1 MFGTI
6 SKGKVTN
13 NQGIMKRS
21 IYLFLGVVF
30 SLSSCYEEP
39 LTKGVITVYDSNGN
53 TVEGVEVTLSQED
66 MGPGVLQTNIVD
78 IQTSDYKGQ
87 TEHILEMESI
97 MNVKA
102 LLKGSENDTVLSGQ
116 TVIRFIQGEV
126 VYKDVE
132 VIAY

>member
-1 MFGTI
+1 
-6 SKGKVTN
+6 
-13 NQGIMKRS
+13 MKRS

-30 SLSSCYEEP
+30 LLSSCYEES

-66 MGPGVLQTNIVD
+66 MGPGVTQTNIVD

-87 TEHILEMESI
+87 TEHILEIESI
-97 MNVKA
+97 MNVTA
-102 LLKGSENDTVLSGQ
+102 LMIGSANDTVLSGQ

>member
-1 MFGTI
+1 MFSTT
-6 SKGKVTN
+6 SQSKVTN

-66 MGPGVLQTNIVD
+66 MGPGVTQTNIVD

-87 TEHILEMESI
+87 TEHILEIESI
-97 MNVKA
+97 MNVTA
-102 LLKGSENDTVLSGQ
+102 LMIGSANDTVLSGQ

>member
-1 MFGTI
+1 MLSTI
-6 SKGKVTN
+6 SKSKVTN

-21 IYLFLGVVF
+21 IYLLLGVVF
-30 SLSSCYEEP
+30 LITSCYEES
-39 LTKGVITVYDSNGN
+39 LTKGVITVYDSSGN

-66 MGPGVLQTNIVD
+66 MGPGVTQTNIVD
-78 IQTSDYKGQ
+78 TQTSDYKGQ

-97 MNVKA
+97 MNVTA
-102 LLKGSENDTVLSGQ
+102 VLIGTANDTILLGQ

>member
-1 MFGTI
+1 
-6 SKGKVTN
+6 
-13 NQGIMKRS
+13 MKRS
-21 IYLFLGVVF
+21 IYLLLVGMFL
-30 SLSSCYEEP
+30 LCSCYEEP

-53 TVEGVEVTLSQED
+53 TIEGVEVTLSQED
-66 MGPGVLQTNIVD
+66 MGPGVTQTNIVD

-97 MNVKA
+97 MNVTA
-102 LLKGSENDTVLSGQ
+102 LLIESSNDTILFGQ

>member
-1 MFGTI
+1 MFSPL

>member
-1 MFGTI
+1 MFNAI
-6 SKGKVTN
+6 LKSKVTN

-21 IYLFLGVVF
+21 IYLLLVGMFL
-30 SLSSCYEEP
+30 LYSCYEEP

-53 TVEGVEVTLSQED
+53 TIEGVEVTLSQED
-66 MGPGVLQTNIVD
+66 MGPGVTQTNIVD

-97 MNVKA
+97 MNVTA
-102 LLKGSENDTVLSGQ
+102 LLIESSNDTILFGQ

>member
-1 MFGTI
+1 MFSTL

-21 IYLFLGVVF
+21 IYLLLGVVF
-30 SLSSCYEEP
+30 LLISCYEEP

-66 MGPGVLQTNIVD
+66 MGPGVTQTNILD

-97 MNVKA
+97 MNVA
-102 LLKGSENDTVLSGQ
+102 AVLLGSENDTVLSGQ
-116 TVIRFIQGEV
+116 TVIRFVQGEV

-132 VIAY
+132 VISY

>member
-1 MFGTI
+1 MFSLLSI
-6 SKGKVTN
+6 DKVTN

-66 MGPGVLQTNIVD
+66 MGPGVTQTNIVD

-87 TEHILEMESI
+87 TEHILEIESI
-97 MNVKA
+97 MNVTA
-102 LLKGSENDTVLSGQ
+102 LMIGSANDTVLSGQ

>member
-1 MFGTI
+1 MFNAI
-6 SKGKVTN
+6 LKSKVTN

-21 IYLFLGVVF
+21 IYLLLVGVFL
-30 SLSSCYEEP
+30 LCSCYEEP

-53 TVEGVEVTLSQED
+53 TIEGVEVTLSQED
-66 MGPGVLQTNIVD
+66 MGPGVTQTNIVD

-97 MNVKA
+97 MNVTA
-102 LLKGSENDTVLSGQ
+102 LLIESSNDTILFGQ

>member
-1 MFGTI
+1 
-6 SKGKVTN
+6 
-13 NQGIMKRS
+13 MKRS
-21 IYLFLGVVF
+21 IYLLLGVVF
-30 SLSSCYEEP
+30 LLISCYEEP

-66 MGPGVLQTNIVD
+66 MGPGVTQTNILD

-97 MNVKA
+97 MNVA
-102 LLKGSENDTVLSGQ
+102 AVLLGSENDTVLSGQ
-116 TVIRFIQGEV
+116 TVIRFVQGEV

-132 VIAY
+132 VISY

>member
-1 MFGTI
+1 
-6 SKGKVTN
+6 
-13 NQGIMKRS
+13 MKRS
-21 IYLFLGVVF
+21 IYLLLGVVF
-30 SLSSCYEEP
+30 LITSCYEES
-39 LTKGVITVYDSNGN
+39 LTKGVITVYDSSGN

-66 MGPGVLQTNIVD
+66 MGPGVTQTNIVD
-78 IQTSDYKGQ
+78 TQTSDYKGQ

-97 MNVKA
+97 MNVTA
-102 LLKGSENDTVLSGQ
+102 VLIGSANDTILSGQ

>member
-1 MFGTI
+1 MFNAI
-6 SKGKVTN
+6 LKSKVTN

-21 IYLFLGVVF
+21 IYLLLVGMFL
-30 SLSSCYEEP
+30 LCSCYEEP

-53 TVEGVEVTLSQED
+53 TIEGVEVTLSQED
-66 MGPGVLQTNIVD
+66 MGPGVTQTNIVD

-97 MNVKA
+97 MNVTA
-102 LLKGSENDTVLSGQ
+102 LLIESSNDTILFGQ

>member
-1 MFGTI
+1 MFNPQPE
-6 SKGKVTN
+6 GKVTN
-13 NQGIMKRS
+13 YQGIMKRS
-21 IYLFLGVVF
+21 VYLLLGVVF
-30 SLSSCYEEP
+30 LLSSCYEEP
-39 LTKGVITVYDSNGN
+39 LTKGVITVYDSSGN

-66 MGPGVLQTNIVD
+66 MGPGVTQTNIVD
-78 IQTSDYKGQ
+78 TQTSDYKGQ

-97 MNVKA
+97 MNVTA
-102 LLKGSENDTVLSGQ
+102 VLIGSANDTILSGQ

>member
-1 MFGTI
+1 
-6 SKGKVTN
+6 
-13 NQGIMKRS
+13 MKRS
-21 IYLFLGVVF
+21 IYLLLGLIFLLG
-30 SLSSCYEEP
+30 SWYEEP
-39 LTKGVITVYDSNGN
+39 LTKGVITVYDSSGN

-66 MGPGVLQTNIVD
+66 MGPGVIQTNIVD

-97 MNVKA
+97 MNVTA
-102 LLKGSENDTVLSGQ
+102 GLLGSASDTVLSGQ
-116 TVIRFIQGEV
+116 TIIRFIQGEV

>member
-1 MFGTI
+1 MFSTL

-21 IYLFLGVVF
+21 IYLLLGVIF
-30 SLSSCYEEP
+30 LLSSCYEDP

-53 TVEGVEVTLSQED
+53 TVEGVEVTLSQEN
-66 MGPGVLQTNIVD
+66 MGPGVTQTNIVD

-97 MNVKA
+97 MNVTA
-102 LLKGSENDTVLSGQ
+102 VLLGSANDTVLSGQ
-116 TVIRFIQGEV
+116 TIIRFVRGEV

-132 VIAY
+132 VISY

>member
-1 MFGTI
+1 MF
-6 SKGKVTN
+6 SLQPKDKVTN

-21 IYLFLGVVF
+21 IYLLLGVIF
-30 SLSSCYEEP
+30 LLSSCQEEP
-39 LTKGVITVYDSNGN
+39 LTKGVITVYDLNGN

-66 MGPGVLQTNIVD
+66 MGPGVTQTNIVD

-97 MNVKA
+97 MNVIA
-102 LLKGSENDTVLSGQ
+102 VMLNSANDTVLSGQ
-116 TVIRFIQGEV
+116 TKIRLIQGEV

>member
-1 MFGTI
+1 MFSPL

-21 IYLFLGVVF
+21 IYLLLGVIF
-30 SLSSCYEEP
+30 LLGSCYEEP
-39 LTKGVITVYDSNGN
+39 LTKGVITVYDSSGN
-53 TVEGVEVTLSQED
+53 TVEGVEVILSQED
-66 MGPGVLQTNIVD
+66 MGPGVIQTNIVD

-97 MNVKA
+97 MNVTA
-102 LLKGSENDTVLSGQ
+102 VLLGSASDTVLSGQ
-116 TVIRFIQGEV
+116 TIIRFIQGEV

>member
-1 MFGTI
+1 MFNAI
-6 SKGKVTN
+6 LKSKVTN

-21 IYLFLGVVF
+21 IYLVLVGMFL
-30 SLSSCYEEP
+30 LCSCYEEP

-53 TVEGVEVTLSQED
+53 TIEGVEVTLSQED
-66 MGPGVLQTNIVD
+66 MGPGVTQTNIVD

-97 MNVKA
+97 MNVTA
-102 LLKGSENDTVLSGQ
+102 LLIESSNDTILFGQ

-132 VIAY
+132 VITY

>member
-1 MFGTI
+1 MK
-6 SKGKVTN
+6 SKVTN

-21 IYLFLGVVF
+21 IYLLLVGVFL
-30 SLSSCYEEP
+30 LCSCYEEP

-53 TVEGVEVTLSQED
+53 TIEGVEVTLSQED
-66 MGPGVLQTNIVD
+66 MGPGVTQTNIVD

-97 MNVKA
+97 MNVTA
-102 LLKGSENDTVLSGQ
+102 LLIESSNDTILFGQ

>member
-1 MFGTI
+1 M
-6 SKGKVTN
+6 
-13 NQGIMKRS
+13 
-21 IYLFLGVVF
+21 
-30 SLSSCYEEP
+30 
-39 LTKGVITVYDSNGN
+39 NGN

-66 MGPGVLQTNIVD
+66 MGPGVTQTNIVD

-97 MNVKA
+97 MNVLA
-102 LLKGSENDTVLSGQ
+102 VMLNPANDTVLSGQ
-116 TVIRFIQGEV
+116 TKIRFIQGEV